1 MRAGVTAAARRTR
14 LAGSAVSCVLLAAC
28 SLSSASSTS
37 SPVHHVVRPVIHE
50 VVGLGDSVPAGGA
63 CSCTSFVTLL
73 AQRLSDRRDVPAA
86 TVRNQAVGGLTSQG
100 LLGMVT
106 ATRLQSGP
114 GTVILVTI
122 GANDFDSSQLSRPA
136 CVGPDGLACFHS
148 GLVALAQ
155 HLEATLRLLLPPGR
169 AHGLVLLTGYWNVFL
184 DGSVGRA
191 RGPDYVSG
199 SLALTSAVSGVIRS
213 SAENAG
219 QTYVDLDGAFHGPGV
234 AEDDLLATDGDHLS
248 AAGHEVVATLLDG
261 VVRRLLRAERK
272 SGTGEG

>member
-1 MRAGVTAAARRTR
+1 MTAARLTR
-14 LAGSAVSCVLLAAC
+14 LAGSAASCALLAAC
-28 SLSSASSTS
+28 SLSSASSASSATPT
-37 SPVHHVVRPVIHE
+37 SPVHHVLGPAIHE
-50 VVGLGDSVPAGGA
+50 VVGLGDSVPAAGA

-73 AQRLSDRRDVPAA
+73 AQRLSDRGDVPAA

-106 ATRLQSGP
+106 ATHLQSGP

-122 GANDFDSSQLSRPA
+122 GANDFNAGQLSRSA
-136 CVGPDGLACFHS
+136 CAGPDRLACFHS
-148 GLVALAQ
+148 GLAALAQ

-184 DGSVGRA
+184 DGSLGRA

-199 SLALTSAVSGVIRS
+199 SLALTSAVNGVIRS
-213 SAENAG
+213 SAKNAG

-234 AEDDLLATDGDHLS
+234 AEDDLLATDGDHPS
-248 AAGHEVVATLLDG
+248 AAGHEVIATLLDG
-261 VVRRLLRAERK
+261 VVRRLLRSERK